1 MSRKL
6 FKKAIGLLLAS
17 SIAVSSSFV
26 SVYAEEVD
34 IEESENTFLD
44 YSQYDSYIL
53 IMKKYDISFLDV
65 ASRTLDRYAKRSAG
79 LEVNISEE
87 EFNFL
92 DINKNNDIDVDD
104 ATIFLDLYAKIAAG
118 LINTDITTTTTT
130 ETTTSTEN
138 TTEISIETGTEDTT
152 TSISEN
158 ITTEFI
164 TSDTVLDTTT
174 STAKTTS
181 NTTAT
186 AVSTTKPKTTTS
198 TAKTTSNTIA
208 TAVSTT
214 KPKTTTSVA
223 KTTSN
228 TTTTTASTTKPNTT
242 TAITT
247 ISTIIS
253 TGTTMSTK
261 SVYNGIDVS
270 TYQGLIDWNKA
281 KADGVEFG
289 IMRAGYGKYA
299 SQEDR
304 YFKTNMKNAKAAGVP
319 CGAYWFSY
327 ALTPQE
333 AIQEADAFYTVIKD
347 YKMEYPVSF
356 DMETGD
362 QSNLSKS
369 QVSAIIDAFC
379 SRMESYGYYV
389 TLYSY
394 ASFLNSKVSDEIF
407 EKYDIWVAHYGVS
420 SPSFYR
426 DYGLWQYSST
436 GSVSGIS
443 GPVDRDYA
451 YLPYEAIIKENHF
464 NGY

>member
-1 MSRKL
+1 
-6 FKKAIGLLLAS
+6 
-17 SIAVSSSFV
+17 
-26 SVYAEEVD
+26 
-34 IEESENTFLD
+34 
-44 YSQYDSYIL
+44 
-53 IMKKYDISFLDV
+53 
-65 ASRTLDRYAKRSAG
+65 
-79 LEVNISEE
+79 
-87 EFNFL
+87 
-92 DINKNNDIDVDD
+92 
-104 ATIFLDLYAKIAAG
+104 
-118 LINTDITTTTTT
+118 
-130 ETTTSTEN
+130 
-138 TTEISIETGTEDTT
+138 
-152 TSISEN
+152 
-158 ITTEFI
+158 
-164 TSDTVLDTTT
+164 TTT
-174 STAKTTS
+174 STAKTTTIS
-181 NTTAT
+181 GNTTSSVVETTSDTTITT
-186 AVSTTKPKTTTS
+186 ALTTKPKTTTS
-198 TAKTTSNTIA
+198 TAKTTIVSGNTTSSVVETTSDTTI
-208 TAVSTT
+208 TTTSTT
-214 KPKTTTSVA
+214 KPKTTTV
-223 KTTSN
+223 T
-228 TTTTTASTTKPNTT
+228 
-242 TAITT
+242 TT
-247 ISTIIS
+247 ISTTIS
-253 TGTTMSTK
+253 TGTTISTK

-281 KADGVEFG
+281 KADGLEFG

-362 QSNLSKS
+362 QSNLSKA

-426 DYGLWQYSST
+426 NYGLWQYSST
-436 GSVSGIS
+436 GSVAGIS